1 MENLGYFLCSF
12 LSVWIIIIIIVYL
25 LLTVIRGNV
34 IFNASFMA
42 AVIDDFSIKTSK
54 SPLNLCVMESCE
66 LHDVSGC

>member
-1 MENLGYFLCSF
+1 MLF
-12 LSVWIIIIIIVYL
+12 SVCMDYYYYYCL
-25 LLTVIRGNV
+25 FALTVIRGNV